1 MLDVKIRALYTISAH
16 KKWGGIS
23 HRDWYGNVTSQ
34 TLHQLQPDSPEHE
47 HRVLALANRL
57 RKDGVEAWIDQYRP
71 HPDEGWIVW
80 VREQIEQADFAE
92 LATF

>member
-1 MLDVKIRALYTISAH
+1 METSPPRLFISY
-16 KKWGGIS
+16 S
-23 HRDWYGNVTSQ
+23 R
-34 TLHQLQPDSPEHE
+34 DSPEHE
-47 HRVLALANRL
+47 HRVPALANRL